1 MSLNFNSFEF
11 QDDEKQTDNFGPERK
26 IKWWMIQTG
35 VRMSDRQRFVQT
47 DRQTVNDPEREDR
60 FKVGIVQPRGHA
72 CHLLHVVRSISK
84 MADNLVKETKQGKG
98 KWRSLIGQTQNLRGS
113 DWSNSILDL
122 SFTTRVEVNI
132 QDGSQPGQRGHGKG
146 NQGGVSDWSSTKFAG
161 I

>member
-1 MSLNFNSFEF
+1 MPFTTRGEVNI
-11 QDDEKQTDNFGPERK
+11 QDGGQP
-26 IKWWMIQTG
+26 
-35 VRMSDRQRFVQT
+35 SQR
-47 DRQTVNDPEREDR
+47 E
-60 FKVGIVQPRGHA
+60 
-72 CHLLHVVRSISK
+72 
-84 MADNLVKETKQGKG
+84 QGKG

-122 SFTTRVEVNI
+122 SFTARVEVNI